1 MEWYIPI
8 SIIPGIGFIITST
21 SHILLHLNDEISALQ
36 KDNRSDHVC
45 LIIINDKLKQLKI
58 LSIAIVFQYLGILF
72 FLLSGVSGW
81 LPHHIIIATYLLYG
95 GVLLIIVS
103 ISLMIKYS
111 FKATYIRQKHLKLK

>member
-21 SHILLHLNDEISALQ
+21 SNILLHLNDEISALE
-36 KDNRSDHVC
+36 KDERSDQIC
-45 LIIINDKLKQLKI
+45 SMIIKDKLKQLKT
-58 LSIAIVFQYLGILF
+58 LSVSIVFQYLGILF

-81 LPHHIIIATYLLYG
+81 LPHNVQIATYLLYG

-111 FKATYIRQKHLKLK
+111 FRATHIRQNHLKI